1 MPFNSKVLI
10 RNRVQHHPNRLY
22 CGLSISSVALNP
34 SKSGRLLML
43 RVGIGEVFRS
53 SPCPIP
59 WVNRFQS
66 ERKPLHLQAKH
77 NQSALT
83 IGTSN
88 LLQPEK
94 SPYFTKFLKA
104 SCALRSI
111 TEDANISSGHG

>member
-1 MPFNSKVLI
+1 MPFTSELLI
-10 RNRVQHHPNRLY
+10 RNRAPRYPTRSY

-43 RVGIGEVFRS
+43 RVGIGEVFRRGS
-53 SPCPIP
+53 CPIP
-59 WVNRFQS
+59 WVNRFQT

-104 SCALRSI
+104 S
-111 TEDANISSGHG
+111 